1 MAEKKTEPPAEA
13 SAAEEAPKKSKLK
26 LIVFALL
33 GLLVLAGGGGAAA
46 YFFLGIGKPPPPE
59 IADGDA
65 DADDSKNSAP
75 DARGAQKPS
84 EKPPAKAAEK
94 PAEKPADKQ
103 ADKGGGKK
111 GEAVVGG
118 GAGFVPVPSLVVNLR
133 DGNKL
138 RYLRL
143 SVSLE
148 LSDAN
153 AEGAVKGKM
162 PKITDVFQMFL
173 RTQTPESFASVGAL
187 TTVRSEMLM
196 RVNQIDDGIKIKSVL
211 FQELMIQ

>member
-1 MAEKKTEPPAEA
+1 MAEKKSEPPAEA

-33 GLLVLAGGGGAAA
+33 GVLLLAGGGGAAA

-59 IADGDA
+59 VADGDA
-65 DADDSKNSAP
+65 AADDPKTPAA
-75 DARGAQKPS
+75 DAKGAQKPS
-84 EKPPAKAAEK
+84 EKPPAKGAEK

-118 GAGFVPVPSLVVNLR
+118 GAGFVPVPPLVVNLR

-148 LSDAN
+148 LSDAA

-162 PKITDVFQMFL
+162 PKITDAFQMFL
-173 RTQTPESFASVGAL
+173 RTQTPDSFASVGAL
-187 TTVRSEMLM
+187 ATVRSEMLM

>member
-1 MAEKKTEPPAEA
+1 MLFR
-13 SAAEEAPKKSKLK
+13 S
-26 LIVFALL
+26 
-33 GLLVLAGGGGAAA
+33 
-46 YFFLGIGKPPPPE
+46 
-59 IADGDA
+59 
-65 DADDSKNSAP
+65 
-75 DARGAQKPS
+75 
-84 EKPPAKAAEK
+84 
-94 PAEKPADKQ
+94 
-103 ADKGGGKK
+103 

-148 LSDAN
+148 LSDAA

-162 PKITDVFQMFL
+162 PKITDAFQMFL
-173 RTQTPESFASVGAL
+173 RTQTPDSFASVGAL

>member
-13 SAAEEAPKKSKLK
+13 SAAEATPKKSKLK

-65 DADDSKNSAP
+65 AADDSKNSAP
-75 DARGAQKPS
+75 DAKGAQKPS

-103 ADKGGGKK
+103 TDKGGKK
-111 GEAVVGG
+111 GETIVGG
-118 GAGFVPVPSLVVNLR
+118 SAGFVPVPSLVVNLR

>member
-1 MAEKKTEPPAEA
+1 MAEKKTEPPAET
-13 SAAEEAPKKSKLK
+13 SAGEEAPKKSKLK

-46 YFFLGIGKPPPPE
+46 YFFFGIGKPPPPE
-59 IADGDA
+59 VAEGDA
-65 DADDSKNSAP
+65 AADDPKNPAP
-75 DARGAQKPS
+75 DAKGAQKPS
-84 EKPPAKAAEK
+84 DKPPAKGSDK
-94 PAEKPADKQ
+94 PAEKPVAKQ
-103 ADKGGGKK
+103 DDKGGGKK
-111 GEAVVGG
+111 GEVGG

-148 LSDAN
+148 LSDAA
-153 AEGAVKGKM
+153 AEGLVKGKM
-162 PKITDVFQMFL
+162 PKITDALQMFL

-196 RVNQIDDGIKIKSVL
+196 RVNQIDDGIKIKAVL

>member
-65 DADDSKNSAP
+65 AADDSKNSAP
-75 DARGAQKPS
+75 DAKGAQKPS

-103 ADKGGGKK
+103 TDKGGKK
-111 GEAVVGG
+111 GETIVGG
-118 GAGFVPVPSLVVNLR
+118 SAGFVPVPSLVVNLR

>member
-1 MAEKKTEPPAEA
+1 MAKKKTEPPADA

-46 YFFLGIGKPPPPE
+46 YFFLGTGKPPPPE
-59 IADGDA
+59 VADGEDA
-65 DADDSKNSAP
+65 VDDLKNPAP
-75 DARGAQKPS
+75 DAKGAQKPS
-84 EKPPAKAAEK
+84 DKPPAKGAEK
-94 PAEKPADKQ
+94 PAEKPGDKQ

-118 GAGFVPVPSLVVNLR
+118 GGFVPVPSLVVNLR

-143 SVSLE
+143 SVSIE
-148 LSDAN
+148 LSDAA

-162 PKITDVFQMFL
+162 PRITDAFQMFL

>member
-13 SAAEEAPKKSKLK
+13 SAAEATPKKSKLK

-75 DARGAQKPS
+75 DAKGAQKPS
-84 EKPPAKAAEK
+84 EKPPAKA
-94 PAEKPADKQ
+94 AEKPADKQ

-148 LSDAN
+148 LSDAT

>member
-13 SAAEEAPKKSKLK
+13 SAAEATPKKSKLK

-65 DADDSKNSAP
+65 AADDSKNSAP

-103 ADKGGGKK
+103 TDKGGKK
-111 GEAVVGG
+111 GETIVGG
-118 GAGFVPVPSLVVNLR
+118 SAGFVPVPSLVVNLR

>member
-13 SAAEEAPKKSKLK
+13 SAAEATPKKSKLK

-65 DADDSKNSAP
+65 EADDSKNSAP
-75 DARGAQKPS
+75 DAKGAQKPS
-84 EKPPAKAAEK
+84 EKPPAKA
-94 PAEKPADKQ
+94 AEKPADKQ

-111 GEAVVGG
+111 GEAVVVG

-148 LSDAN
+148 LSDAA

-162 PKITDVFQMFL
+162 PKITDALQMFL

>member
-1 MAEKKTEPPAEA
+1 MAEKKTAPPAEA

-33 GLLVLAGGGGAAA
+33 GVLVLAGGGGAAA
-46 YFFLGIGKPPPPE
+46 SFLLGIGKPPPP
-59 IADGDA
+59 ADVAEGDA
-65 DADDSKNSAP
+65 GTDDPKSSAP
-75 DARGAQKPS
+75 DAKGAQKPS
-84 EKPPAKAAEK
+84 DKPPAKG
-94 PAEKPADKQ
+94 AEKPADKQ

-118 GAGFVPVPSLVVNLR
+118 GAVFVPVPSLVVNLR

-148 LSDAN
+148 LSDAA
-153 AEGAVKGKM
+153 AEGTVKGKM
-162 PKITDVFQMFL
+162 PKITDTLQMFL
-173 RTQTPESFASVGAL
+173 RTQTSEAFASVGAL

>member
-65 DADDSKNSAP
+65 AADDSKNSAP
-75 DARGAQKPS
+75 DAKGAQKPS

-103 ADKGGGKK
+103 ADK
-111 GEAVVGG
+111 GG

>member
-13 SAAEEAPKKSKLK
+13 SPAEEAPKKSKLK

-33 GLLVLAGGGGAAA
+33 GFLVLAGGGGAAA

-59 IADGDA
+59 VAEG
-65 DADDSKNSAP
+65 DDSAENPKNPAP
-75 DARGAQKPS
+75 DAKGV
-84 EKPPAKAAEK
+84 EKLSDKSPAKGAEK
-94 PAEKPADKQ
+94 PAEKQ

-148 LSDAN
+148 LSDAA
-153 AEGAVKGKM
+153 AEGVVKGKM
-162 PKITDVFQMFL
+162 PKITDALQMFL
-173 RTQTPESFASVGAL
+173 RTQTPDSFASVGAL